1 MKYYCLRRSKNW
13 GDGNQTRS
21 LSSSMVSATQS
32 LQKETALQSILLKHI
47 TVFQS
52 GCWMT
57 SHTASRCCFQELA
70 VVPTVELC
78 RVAQSELVSEVGECW
93 WTDGISE
100 GMSAG
105 CWSWTH
111 WSLGSALVSWLCL
124 SAEAIAWIIQNY
136 PPSPFFPDT
145 IKMAASPFSL
155 SELMYSSL
163 HTLSLSLT
171 RSLSHTHTHQ
181 LHGAVWCRH
190 LNAPLLKPPNK
201 WKSASLLKL
210 LMDISATSSPYSLIL
225 PSEQRR
231 LRRHSFILCCH
242 SVTQDSLPSSQLN
255 RCEPLVSLGH
265 MKLPWFGFYFP
276 LVLMGSG
283 CSVGGGGAGLKGWG
297 PTNTAQQSWML

>member
-13 GDGNQTRS
+13 DDGNQTRF

-32 LQKETALQSILLKHI
+32 LQKETALLSILLKHI

-57 SHTASRCCFQELA
+57 SHMASRCCFQELA

-93 WTDGISE
+93 WTDGITGE
-100 GMSAG
+100 MSAG

-124 SAEAIAWIIQNY
+124 SAEAIAWILQNY

-163 HTLSLSLT
+163 HTLSLSFSHSL
-171 RSLSHTHTHQ
+171 SLSHTHTSYMVPFGADTLTHHCSSHQ
-181 LHGAVWCRH
+181 TNG
-190 LNAPLLKPPNK
+190 NPPACWNY
-201 WKSASLLKL
+201 WWISLLPAPP
-210 LMDISATSSPYSLIL
+210 IHSSSLQ
-225 PSEQRR
+225 SRGDCGDTR
-231 LRRHSFILCCH
+231 SFCV
-242 SVTQDSLPSSQLN
+242 VT
-255 RCEPLVSLGH
+255 
-265 MKLPWFGFYFP
+265 
-276 LVLMGSG
+276 
-283 CSVGGGGAGLKGWG
+283 A
-297 PTNTAQQSWML
+297 